1 MSFIKSSVTETLCDL
16 LCINELCPF
25 VFLCLPIRHHHH
37 LICQHMENIWQIQA
51 SDEHEINRNRM
62 VKLCNSARVCHQL
75 YCIEMLINVYLQYG
89 EVPDNVNAVGP
100 RAYGVKEEMVSIFHV
115 LINRPIKIDLGNNGD
130 DHRRK
135 LETKNTHNQKRTVYQ
150 KCWISEGVDT

>member
-1 MSFIKSSVTETLCDL
+1 
-16 LCINELCPF
+16 
-25 VFLCLPIRHHHH
+25 
-37 LICQHMENIWQIQA
+37 
-51 SDEHEINRNRM
+51 
-62 VKLCNSARVCHQL
+62 
-75 YCIEMLINVYLQYG
+75 MLINVYLQYG

-150 KCWISEGVDT
+150 KC